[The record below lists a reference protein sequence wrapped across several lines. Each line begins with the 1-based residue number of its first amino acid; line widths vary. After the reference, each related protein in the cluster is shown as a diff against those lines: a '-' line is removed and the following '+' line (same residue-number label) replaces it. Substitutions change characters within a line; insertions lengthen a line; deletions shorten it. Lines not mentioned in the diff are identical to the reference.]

1 MNCEEIIK
9 RIEFNNDGKFYLDEL
24 EEIITNKDD
33 YIPHLINII
42 KNCSENIEKI
52 PEGYFAHIYSLYLLA
67 QFQEIKALEHIIKF
81 FSYPGEKSLDETG
94 DVVTEDLHR
103 ILGSICKEN
112 IEPIQKIIEDEKINE
127 YVRGAAVKSLGV
139 LVANKIKPR
148 EEIARY
154 FHELFE
160 SKLERKSSS
169 VWNSLL
175 EVSLDI
181 YVDDILYEDIQKADK
196 DGLFYSFII
205 DRLKYLKEYRK
216 AGEEKM
222 LDRLYEFEHYSFI
235 TDTISGLV
243 NWACFKNTKHLKIK
257 NKTPKIKSKY
267 ANDFLFGKALP
278 ISDSDFDDNIDDE
291 EKTEN
296 KIKIGRNEPCVC
308 GSGKKYKKCCG
319 KNA

>member
-24 EEIITNKDD
+24 EEIIANKDD

-67 QFQEIKALEHIIKF
+67 QFQEIKALEYVIKF

-103 ILGSICKEN
+103 IFGSICKQN
-112 IEPIQKIIEDEKINE
+112 IEPIQKIIEDKKINE

-139 LVANKIKPR
+139 LVANKVKPR

-154 FHELFE
+154 LHELFE
-160 SKLERKSSS
+160 SKLERESSS

-196 DGLFYSFII
+196 NGLFYSFII

-222 LDRLYEFEHYSFI
+222 LDRLYESEHYSFI

-243 NWACFKNTKHLKIK
+243 HWACFKNTKHLKIK
-257 NKTPKIKSKY
+257 TKTPKIKSKY
-267 ANDFLFGKALP
+267 ADDFLFGKALP
-278 ISDSDFDDNIDDE
+278 ISDSDFENNIDDE
-291 EKTEN
+291 EETEK
-296 KIKIGRNEPCVC
+296 KIKIGRNEPCIC